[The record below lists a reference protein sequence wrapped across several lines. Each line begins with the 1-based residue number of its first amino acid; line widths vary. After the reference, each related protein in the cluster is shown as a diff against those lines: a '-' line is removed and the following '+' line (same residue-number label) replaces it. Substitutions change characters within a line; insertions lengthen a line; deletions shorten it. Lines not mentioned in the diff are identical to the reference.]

1 MSLNCQ
7 NVIWLLVFYLFANSN
22 IYSQTLQGR
31 TLSSK
36 GEELGSVIILVRNFD
51 SKESV
56 GFAISESGSYV
67 LKIDS
72 EYKRLQVEASTRG
85 YFKSI
90 QTLENLE
97 KDKIYNLDFILE
109 SDSIHELEEVI
120 IKAKKYPFQVNGDTT
135 RFDVDS
141 YKDGTERKVEDVLKK
156 LPGIQV
162 NEVSGEVKY
171 KGKSI
176 ETVLLGGDNLFDYNY
191 SLGTKNINVDIIDGV
206 EAIENYSGN
215 PLLNGLEGKDKV
227 ALNLKL
233 KKGKT
238 DLSGNVENG
247 IGYSENPKL
256 RVDFNANLL
265 STARNFKSFGVLS
278 VNNIGENRTPY
289 DYFDFSPSTEQ
300 IKSRE
305 TQIEKIIPEI
315 RFANIIN
322 EKRINANTQ
331 SFANYNSVFNL
342 NKNLSIKTN
351 LYYITDI
358 ISNNQNYKSENII
371 NQTPFT
377 TVDQANLVRKPNLY
391 RLDIETKY
399 RISEKDLLEY
409 RLKFYQE
416 DIETKSDL
424 VQNETKQISSAL
436 NSSNTF
442 LSQSLL
448 FTKRIDKKKAFQ
460 LLAQNYSNKID
471 QQYQLTPLLLNNSN
485 ESLQTTFLQKNATD
499 AKSTIFGSNSWVKYH
514 FSFGYKDEKI
524 PLSSALS
531 LLSSNLT
538 KIDSSKNDL
547 VFNKK
552 IIYNY
557 LHSELSFNKWS
568 FLVSNRIDL
577 ITQKLNDA
585 KTLIQMEGLGFDTNL
600 LTKYKFANSYL
611 SLGIS
616 YNQQPI
622 ADKHLFKQ
630 QIVTNNRTTVSNNPN
645 LSFQRNSKY
654 EVNYRKDDLYNQFHL
669 DFNLTYHIIDGN
681 FFSRYNVEQN
691 QTNINYIFLSDKNKI
706 TSAHVEISKYVTQI
720 ESNLKL
726 TFNFTD
732 ADYINFLNNSDQ
744 RQNNSKIF
752 EITLFNKSAYDGLF
766 NYENS
771 FQLSSSVSKNQSE
784 APFENNLIDNTFKFI
799 FKPSKNW
806 FALLSYNCF
815 IPKVGN
821 GELAYNFIDTIIRYR
836 PNRNKYEFSFTAK
849 NLANENSLI
858 QIQTSDYSTNVYQ
871 TNLIPRY
878 FMFSFM
884 VTL

>member
-1 MSLNCQ
+1 
-7 NVIWLLVFYLFANSN
+7 
-22 IYSQTLQGR
+22 
-31 TLSSK
+31 
-36 GEELGSVIILVRNFD
+36 
-51 SKESV
+51 
-56 GFAISESGSYV
+56 
-67 LKIDS
+67 
-72 EYKRLQVEASTRG
+72 
-85 YFKSI
+85 
-90 QTLENLE
+90 
-97 KDKIYNLDFILE
+97 
-109 SDSIHELEEVI
+109 
-120 IKAKKYPFQVNGDTT
+120 
-135 RFDVDS
+135 VDS

-206 EAIENYSGN
+206 EAIENYSSN

-238 DLSGNVENG
+238 DLSGNLENG

-256 RVDFNANLL
+256 RVDFNANFL
-265 STARNFKSFGVLS
+265 STARNFKSFGVVS

-315 RFANIIN
+315 RFANTIN
-322 EKRINANTQ
+322 EKRINVNTQ
-331 SFANYNSVFNL
+331 SFANYNSIFNV
-342 NKNLSIKTN
+342 NKNLSIKAN
-351 LYYITDI
+351 LYYITDR
-358 ISNNQNYKSENII
+358 ISNSQSYKSDNII
-371 NQTPFT
+371 NQTIFT
-377 TVDQANLVRKPNLY
+377 TVDQANLVRKPHLY

-399 RISEKDLLEY
+399 KISTKDLLEY
-409 RLKFYQE
+409 RLKSYQE

-424 VQNETKQISSAL
+424 LQNENKHISSAL

-442 LSQSLL
+442 LFQSLL
-448 FTKRIDKKKAFQ
+448 FTKRMDGRKAFQ
-460 LLAQNYSNKID
+460 FFVQKYSNEID
-471 QQYQLTPLLLNNSN
+471 QLYQLTPLLLNNSN
-485 ESLQTTFLQKNATD
+485 VSLQSAFLQKKAMD
-499 AKSTIFGSNSWVKYH
+499 AKATIFGSNSWIKYH
-514 FSFGYKDEKI
+514 FSLGYKDEKI

-531 LLSSNLT
+531 FWSSNLIKMDT
-538 KIDSSKNDL
+538 SKNDL
-547 VFNKK
+547 VFSKK
-552 IIYNY
+552 IVYNY
-557 LHSELSFNKWS
+557 LHSELIFSKWS

-577 ITQKLNDA
+577 IDQKLNDA
-585 KTLIQMEGLGFDTNL
+585 KALTQIEGLGFDTNL
-600 LTKYKFANSYL
+600 LTKYKFKNSYL

-616 YNQQPI
+616 YNKQPI
-622 ADKHLFKQ
+622 ADKHLFQ
-630 QIVTNNRTTVSNNPN
+630 EQIVTNNRTTVSNNPN
-645 LSFQRNSKY
+645 LSFQRNSRY
-654 EVNYRKDDLYNQFHL
+654 EINFRKDDLYNQFHF
-669 DFNLTYHIIDGN
+669 DFSLTYHIIDGN

-691 QTNINYIFLSDKNKI
+691 LTNINYIFLADKNKI
-706 TSAHVEISKYVTQI
+706 TSAHIEISKYITQI

-726 TFNFTD
+726 IFNFTD

-744 RQNNSKIF
+744 RQNNSKML

-771 FQLSSSVSKNQSE
+771 FQLSSSMSKNQNGP
-784 APFENNLIDNTFKFI
+784 AFENILIDNTFKFI

-815 IPKVGN
+815 IPKVGSR
-821 GELAYNFIDTIIRYR
+821 ELAYNFIDTTIRYR
-836 PNRNKYEFSFTAK
+836 PNEKKYEFSFTAK
-849 NLANENSLI
+849 NLANENSFI

-878 FMFSFM
+878 FMFSFL

>member
-1 MSLNCQ
+1 
-7 NVIWLLVFYLFANSN
+7 VFYLFANSN